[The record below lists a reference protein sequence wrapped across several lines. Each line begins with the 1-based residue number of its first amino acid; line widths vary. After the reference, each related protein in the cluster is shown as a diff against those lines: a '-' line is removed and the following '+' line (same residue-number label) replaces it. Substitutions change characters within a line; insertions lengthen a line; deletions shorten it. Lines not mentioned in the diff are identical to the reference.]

1 MLQQDKNASFFT
13 GPEELDT
20 ACLLLHGF
28 NSTPLEMRGLGE
40 ALAGAGIRVYAVAV
54 AGHTGNPEDLL
65 YTDHQEWIASAEA
78 GLAQLAPY
86 PFVFVAGS
94 SMGGALAILLASRHP
109 DRISGVVIMSAFT
122 RVSPP
127 GWQRHLL
134 PLLPMARHFVKW
146 IYPLTSYNFHDPA
159 AQEEILDHAHLQDS
173 QITINFSDPK
183 TLATIRSTMRLPV
196 HAIGE
201 LVYLTRQERKQLS
214 AVRSPLLIIH
224 SKRDQMAPPALA
236 DELYCLT
243 PAASPKSLHWLERSH
258 HVITIGPERE
268 EVYRLV
274 ISFIKESRNQQF
286 SNKRAT

>member
-1 MLQQDKNASFFT
+1 MLQQEKNASFFT
-13 GPEELDT
+13 GPEKSNT

-54 AGHTGNPEDLL
+54 AGHTGNSEDLL
-65 YTDHQEWIASAEA
+65 YTDYHEWIDSAEA

-86 PFVFVAGS
+86 PYVFVTGS
-94 SMGGALAILLASRHP
+94 SMGGALALLLASRHP
-109 DRISGVVIMSAFT
+109 DHISGVAIMSAFT

-134 PLLPMARHFVKW
+134 PLVPLARHFMKW
-146 IYPLTSYNFHDPA
+146 IYPLASYNFQDPA
-159 AQEEILDHAHLQDS
+159 AQEEILDHAHLQDP
-173 QITINFSDPK
+173 QTRIDFSDPK
-183 TLATIRSTMRLPV
+183 TIATLRSTMRLPV

-201 LVYLTRQERKQLS
+201 LVYLTREERKQLS

-236 DELYCLT
+236 DELYSLT
-243 PAASPKSLHWLERSH
+243 PEASPKSLHWLERSH

-274 ISFIKESRNQQF
+274 ISFIKEVRSEQL
-286 SNKRAT
+286 SNLPAT

>member
-1 MLQQDKNASFFT
+1 
-13 GPEELDT
+13 
-20 ACLLLHGF
+20 
-28 NSTPLEMRGLGE
+28 
-40 ALAGAGIRVYAVAV
+40 
-54 AGHTGNPEDLL
+54 
-65 YTDHQEWIASAEA
+65 
-78 GLAQLAPY
+78 
-86 PFVFVAGS
+86 
-94 SMGGALAILLASRHP
+94 MGGALALLLASRHP

-134 PLLPMARHFVKW
+134 PLVPLARHFVKW
-146 IYPLTSYNFHDPA
+146 VYPLASYNFDNLA
-159 AQEEILDHAHLQDS
+159 AQEEILDHAHLQDP
-173 QITINFSDPK
+173 QITIDFSDPK

-201 LVYLTRQERKQLS
+201 LVYLTREERKRLS
-214 AVRSPLLIIH
+214 TVRSPLLIIH

-268 EVYRLV
+268 EVYRLA
-274 ISFIKESRNQQF
+274 ISFIKESRDQLF
-286 SNKRAT
+286 SNQRAT